1 MANKDKCVQITLLP
15 IFNILAYHT
24 DVATLCLTEPDD
36 NILSP
41 QGQGTLTTKGFTST
55 YEIQLWNGLTMLKS
69 FKTNQLTFRSKI
81 CFVQKEYNQKQP
93 SKRGLELEDG
103 VQRAQAEGGGE
114 AIGVHILD
122 LGVAVGVGEVLH
134 GEL

>member
-1 MANKDKCVQITLLP
+1 
-15 IFNILAYHT
+15 
-24 DVATLCLTEPDD
+24 
-36 NILSP
+36 
-41 QGQGTLTTKGFTST
+41 
-55 YEIQLWNGLTMLKS
+55 MLKS
-69 FKTNQLTFRSKI
+69 FKTNRLTFRSKI

-114 AIGVHILD
+114 AIGVYILD